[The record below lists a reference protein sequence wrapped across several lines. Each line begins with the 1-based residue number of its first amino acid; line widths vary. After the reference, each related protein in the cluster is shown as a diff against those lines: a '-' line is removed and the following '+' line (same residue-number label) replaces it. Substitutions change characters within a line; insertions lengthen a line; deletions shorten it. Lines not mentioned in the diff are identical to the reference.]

1 MSISHQDAV
10 DAFKKWYAEA
20 GPITQGRH
28 EVRFFPHNVE
38 VMFPDDLVVHV
49 EYPGYTSTTPVGSEE
64 NTKLKTQVITQ
75 VVTPIPNPAVV
86 ESERV
91 LDLMRRLELPVY
103 PNTTE
108 YTRPLLMNKFILKQL
123 GETPVKGVSFD
134 PYTNVL
140 TDGDLTISLRK
151 QKFSSHVATVKFNDG
166 GLLGLHLEPT
176 PALHFNFK
184 NFSHVV
190 PLEPLKALPEGVK
203 TMKPLTPNERLAG
216 SSRLPLP
223 KDFSDMPCM
232 AYSEITKAM
241 AAQA

>member
-20 GPITQGRH
+20 GPITQGKH

-49 EYPGYTSTTPVGSEE
+49 EYPGYTSTTPVGSEY
-64 NTKLKTQVITQ
+64 NKKLKTQVITR
-75 VVTPIPNPAVV
+75 VETPIPNPAVV
-86 ESERV
+86 ESDRV
-91 LDLMRRLELPVY
+91 LALMRRMGLPVY
-103 PNTTE
+103 PKFTE
-108 YTRPLLMNKFILKQL
+108 DTRPLLMNKVRLGQL
-123 GETPVKGVSFD
+123 DETPVAGVSFD
-134 PYTNVL
+134 PSTNVL

-166 GLLGLHLEPT
+166 GLLGLHLEPK

-184 NFSHVV
+184 NFHDVV
-190 PLEPLKALPEGVK
+190 PLEPLEALPEGVE
-203 TMKPLTPNERLAG
+203 TMKPTTPNERLAG

-223 KDFSDMPCM
+223 TDFSDMAYM
-232 AYSEITKAM
+232 QYSEITKAM